1 MVITLTPEI
10 ERALVKAAQQ
20 QGVSPARLALTRLYE
35 SFIEPSI
42 VEPAPATGETLFD
55 SLQGFIGVLDS
66 SKQIPGGAHMSKNT
80 GQKFTELMLQ
90 KRKTNQRLFVEY

>member
-10 ERALVKAAQQ
+10 EHALVKAAQQ
-20 QGVSPARLALTRLYE
+20 QGVPPERLALAKLHE

-55 SLQGFIGVLDS
+55 FLQGFIGVIHS
-66 SKQIPGGAHMSKNT
+66 GEKIPGGAQMSTNS
-80 GQKFTELMLQ
+80 GQKFTELLRQ
-90 KRKTNQRLFVEY
+90 KRKTNRL